1 MSVPTGHEFRASH
14 WQALIRRLSPVS
26 GTFFYLFSLSM
37 QHGRKRGVLYKYNRF
52 RWLYRKMNAK
62 TVSLELTE
70 PILQDELVERCKQG
84 DSRSFATLYSKYA
97 KAMYNTSLRIV
108 NHTGDAED
116 VLQEA
121 FTDAFRSLDDFHYKS
136 TFGAWLKRIVI
147 NKSINLLRKRK
158 MDLID
163 IEKTNIGHLPEEES
177 TDDEERA
184 MKVEEIKKAV
194 AQLPN
199 GYRAVLTL
207 YLFEG
212 YDQEEIAEILQV
224 SHATVRTQ
232 YMRAKQKLLQLIKQA
247 A

>member
-1 MSVPTGHEFRASH
+1 MYANTSRVE
-14 WQALIRRLSPVS
+14 V
-26 GTFFYLFSLSM
+26 
-37 QHGRKRGVLYKYNRF
+37 
-52 RWLYRKMNAK
+52 
-62 TVSLELTE
+62 TE
-70 PILQDELVERCKQG
+70 PILHDELVERCKRG
-84 DSRSFATLYSKYA
+84 DPLAFSTIYQKYA

-121 FTDAFRSLDDFHYKS
+121 FTDAFRSLEDFHYKS

-147 NKSINLLRKRK
+147 NKSINQLRKRK

-163 IEKTNIGHLPEEES
+163 IEKTNAGHLPEE
-177 TDDEERA
+177 DGPDEQEIRF
-184 MKVEEIKKAV
+184 KVEEIKRAV
-194 AQLPN
+194 ALLPN
-199 GYRAVLTL
+199 GYRTVLTL

-232 YMRAKQKLLQLIKQA
+232 YMRAKQKLLLYIKQGA
-247 A
+247 S